1 MRTDDPRLAG
11 PLAESTGRRPQ
22 AVTPLGGGCIA
33 EVYRVDLEGGGALV
47 AKAAAAGGL
56 AIEGFMLSYLA
67 EHSSLPV
74 PAVRH
79 CSDTL
84 LLMDFVANDASGGRM
99 AEIEAGEQLAHLHG
113 ITAEAY
119 GFERDTAIA
128 ALAQPN
134 PWTIDWRE
142 FFRDRRLLHMGRLA
156 LDRGRLPATSF
167 TRLEAL
173 CGKLESYLDP
183 PAAPSLVHGD
193 VWSGNL
199 LVRRGRIVAY
209 LDPAIYFADAEVEL
223 AFIALFST
231 LGPAFFRRYH
241 ELRPIAPGFFE
252 ARRDLY
258 NLFPLLVHTSL
269 FGGSYARS
277 VENILARFT

>member
-1 MRTDDPRLAG
+1 MRADDPTLAG
-11 PLAESTGRRPQ
+11 PVVESIGRRPQ

-33 EVYRVDLEGGGALV
+33 EVYRIELEGGGALV
-47 AKAAAAGGL
+47 AKVAAAGGL
-56 AIEGFMLSYLA
+56 AVEGFMLTYLE
-67 EHSSLPV
+67 EHSALPV
-74 PAVRH
+74 PALRH

-84 LLMDFVANDASGGRM
+84 LLMDYIANDASGGHT

-134 PWTIDWRE
+134 PWTADWRD
-142 FFRDRRLLHMGRLA
+142 FFRDRRLLHVGRLA
-156 LDRGRLPATSF
+156 LDRGRLPAVSF
-167 TRLEAL
+167 KRLEAL
-173 CGKLESYLDP
+173 CGKLERYLDP

-193 VWSGNL
+193 IWSGNL
-199 LVRRGRIVAY
+199 LIRDGRIVAY

-241 ELRPIAPGFFE
+241 ELRPIAPGFLE
-252 ARRDLY
+252 VRRDIY
-258 NLFPLLVHTSL
+258 NLFPLLVHTTL

-277 VENILARFT
+277 VENTLARFT